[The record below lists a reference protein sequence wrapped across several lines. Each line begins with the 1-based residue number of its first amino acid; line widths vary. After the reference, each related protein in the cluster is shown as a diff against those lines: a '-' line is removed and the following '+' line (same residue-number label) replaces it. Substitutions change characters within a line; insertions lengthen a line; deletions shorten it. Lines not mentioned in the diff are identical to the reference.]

1 MILPIN
7 SADNAL
13 GVHLNKVYK
22 TQSITSAQQIGRSDN
37 VTISKFSELLE
48 QARACAMSQPDI
60 RTDVVEKAK
69 AALTEG
75 NLAGSEDIASKLI
88 NRAVE
93 GQV

>member
-7 SADNAL
+7 SADSAL
-13 GVHLNKVYK
+13 GVHLNKIYK
-22 TQSITSAQQIGRSDN
+22 TQSTEAAAKAGACDV
-37 VTISKFSELLE
+37 VTISQFSSLVE
-48 QARACAMSQPDI
+48 QARSAAMSGPDI
-60 RTDVVEKAK
+60 RADIVEQAK

-75 NLAGSEDIASKLI
+75 NLADSEDIASSLI